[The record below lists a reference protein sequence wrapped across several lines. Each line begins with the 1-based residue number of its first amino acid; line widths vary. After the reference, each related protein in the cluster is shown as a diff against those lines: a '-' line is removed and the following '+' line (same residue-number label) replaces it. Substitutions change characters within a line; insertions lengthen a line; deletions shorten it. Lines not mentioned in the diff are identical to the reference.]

1 MNMHPPYA
9 AHIWLEGTSIM
20 VEDGAGRASVIQP
33 QHLVEYLKRQ
43 RGNINIAEIRDR
55 IISQWGG
62 EIKKLGPK
70 QEAKPSISLKDI
82 GL

>member
-1 MNMHPPYA
+1 MHPPYA
-9 AHIWLEGTSIM
+9 ASIWLEGTSIM
-20 VEDGAGRASVIQP
+20 VEDATGKASVIRP
-33 QHLVEYLKRQ
+33 EHLIEYLKRQ
-43 RGNINIAEIRDR
+43 RGNINIGEFRDR

-62 EIKKLGPK
+62 EITRIQKK

>member
-1 MNMHPPYA
+1 MHPPYA
-9 AHIWLEGTSIM
+9 ASIWLEGSQIM
-20 VEDGAGRASVIQP
+20 VEDGTGKASVIRP
-33 QHLVEYLKRQ
+33 EHLMEYLKRQ
-43 RGNINIAEIRDR
+43 RGNINIAEMRDR